1 MSVMSLTKSQPQTVP
16 PTAAAREPIYFARP
30 SAQYQALRDEID
42 GAIRKVLEGHV
53 YIMGPEVERFEAG
66 FAAYAGAA
74 HAVGVANGT
83 DALHLA
89 LRALDVGEGHEVI
102 VPAHTAVPTIA
113 AIEMSGAAPAF
124 VDITA
129 DRFGLDPALVERAV
143 TPRTRAIMP
152 VHLYGHPA
160 DLGPLLE
167 IARRH
172 GLKLI
177 EDCAQAHG
185 ARWQGCRVGSIG
197 DIGCFSLYPT
207 KNLGAIGDA
216 GIVTTQD
223 AGLATR
229 LRELRQYGWRGRQ
242 ISETPGF
249 NSRLDELQAAILN
262 VKLAHLDAANA
273 RRRTIA
279 RRYLAAFAEL
289 PIALP
294 RAQPDCESVYH
305 LFVVRTALRDR
316 LKAHL
321 QEQGVIAGIHYP
333 VPCHHHPAYRARFG
347 AVSLPVTEQ
356 IVGEILSLPMYP
368 ELTDDQVERV
378 IDGVRGFFRT

>member
-1 MSVMSLTKSQPQTVP
+1 MTLTKNQPP
-16 PTAAAREPIYFARP
+16 SAAPAAAGPREPIYFARP
-30 SAQYQALRDEID
+30 STQYQAHRDEID
-42 GAIRKVLEGHV
+42 RAIRRVLEGHV

-66 FAAYAGAA
+66 FAAYTGAA
-74 HAVGVANGT
+74 QAIGVANGT

-89 LRALDVGEGHEVI
+89 LRALDIGDGHEVI

-113 AIEMSGAAPAF
+113 AIEMSGASPKF

-129 DRFGLDPALVERAV
+129 DRYGLDPALLEAAIS
-143 TPRTRAIMP
+143 PRTRAIMP
-152 VHLYGHPA
+152 VHLYGHPV
-160 DLGPLLE
+160 DLGPMLE
-167 IARRH
+167 IARRR

-185 ARWQGCRVGSIG
+185 ARWHDRQVGTIG

-216 GIVTTQD
+216 GIMTTND
-223 AGLATR
+223 AGLADR

-262 VKLAHLDAANA
+262 VKLAHLDANNT
-273 RRRTIA
+273 RRRAIA
-279 RRYLAAFAEL
+279 ARYLAAFADL
-289 PIALP
+289 PLALP
-294 RAQPDCESVYH
+294 AVQPDCQAVYH
-305 LFVVRTALRDR
+305 LFVVRSPARDA

-321 QEQGVIAGIHYP
+321 QAQGVIAGIHYA
-333 VPCHHHPAYRARFG
+333 VPCHHHPAYQARFG
-347 AVSLPVTEQ
+347 AIALPVTEAV
-356 IVGEILSLPMYP
+356 VGEILSLPMYP
-368 ELTDDQVERV
+368 ELTDDQIDRV
-378 IDGVRGFFRT
+378 IAGVRGFYRA

>member
-1 MSVMSLTKSQPQTVP
+1 MSLTKQPPQPQAE
-16 PTAAAREPIYFARP
+16 TAAPEPIYFARP

-42 GAIRKVLEGHV
+42 GAIRAVLEGHA

-66 FAAYAGAA
+66 FAAYCGAA

-89 LRALDVGEGHEVI
+89 LRALQIGEGHEVI

-129 DRFGLDPALVERAV
+129 DRFALDPGLVEQAV

-152 VHLYGHPA
+152 IHLYGHPA
-160 DLGPLLE
+160 DLGPLLD
-167 IARRH
+167 IARRR
-172 GLKLI
+172 GLRLV

-185 ARWQGCRVGSIG
+185 ARWQGSRVGAIG
-197 DIGCFSLYPT
+197 DVGCFSLYPT

-216 GIVTTQD
+216 GIITTND
-223 AGLATR
+223 PGLADR
-229 LRELRQYGWRGRQ
+229 LRALRQYGWRGRQ
-242 ISETPGF
+242 ISETAGF

-262 VKLAHLDAANA
+262 VKLGHLDDFNA
-273 RRRTIA
+273 RRRAIA
-279 RRYLAAFAEL
+279 ARYLAAFADL
-289 PIALP
+289 PLALP
-294 RAQPDCESVYH
+294 ETQPGCEAVYH
-305 LFVVRTALRDR
+305 LFVVRTKLRDR

-321 QEQGVIAGIHYP
+321 QAHGVIAGIHYP
-333 VPCHHHPAYRARFG
+333 LPCHHHPVYQPRFG
-347 AVSLPVTEQ
+347 AVKLPVTEA
-356 IVGEILSLPMYP
+356 IVEEILSLPMYP
-368 ELTDDQVERV
+368 ELTDDQVTRV
-378 IDGVRGFFRT
+378 IDAVRGFFHS